1 MTSWLQNVTIG
12 IDFCERMTSLFHR
25 PRYQRLAAAVG
36 GVLLTAALAL
46 PAAAAE
52 VTLDCTYVPI
62 TGNEFVADTMNG
74 VPAYYNLTGPTYYC
88 AELIP
93 RYFAEVY
100 GLEIH
105 CSEGSLTVLN
115 NDDYYFVKTD
125 NPQPGDVLYGSAAA
139 RGKGYSH
146 WAIVKENNGDSLALF
161 EQNWSW
167 NGQAGIDRVLEFP
180 TTAYECYTLVSRSG
194 QEIQPVEGS
203 VAAVSA
209 WAEPYIQQ
217 AAEAGI
223 ADLKTD
229 FGSTVDRETFCQMAV
244 NILANYGLTAEGDT
258 ACEQAAALGLV
269 DTTDGTGAI
278 SRQEAAVIAS
288 RVLEAA
294 GADLTGNTTALSVY
308 TDVEDIADWAVES
321 VADLTACGLFSGNNG
336 CFNPTDL
343 LTNEQAVALMVRVY
357 DNPTPAVTYNAA
369 GTTACAAESVVAMA
383 AGDMMLSR
391 TLRSAN

>member
-1 MTSWLQNVTIG
+1 M
-12 IDFCERMTSLFHR
+12 FHR
-25 PRYQRLAAAVG
+25 PTYQRLIAAVG

-52 VTLDCTYVPI
+52 VTLDCTYIPI

-74 VPAYYNLTGPTYYC
+74 VAAYYNLTGPTYYC

-100 GLEIH
+100 GLDIH

-115 NDDYYFVKTD
+115 NDNYYFVETD
-125 NPQPGDVLYGSAAA
+125 NPQPGDVLYGSAAS

-146 WAIVKENNGDSLALF
+146 WAIVKENNGDSLTLF

-167 NGQAGIDRVLEFP
+167 NGQAGINRVLEFP
-180 TTAYECYTLVSRSG
+180 TTAYTCYTLVSRNG
-194 QEIQPVEGS
+194 EKIQPLADS
-203 VAAVSA
+203 VAAVST
-209 WAEPYIQQ
+209 WAEPYIQE

-229 FGSTVDRETFCQMAV
+229 FGSNVNREDFCQMAV
-244 NILANYGLTAEGDT
+244 NILAAYGMTAEGDT

-269 DTTDGTGAI
+269 SNTNGATSI
-278 SRQEAAVIAS
+278 SRQEAAVITVRLLDAM
-288 RVLEAA
+288 
-294 GADLTGNTTALSVY
+294 GAELTGNTESLTAY
-308 TDVEDIADWAVES
+308 ADVDDIADWAVES
-321 VADLTACGLFSGNNG
+321 VADVTACGLFSGSNG
-336 CFNPTDL
+336 CFNPTEL

-357 DNPTPAVTYNAA
+357 DNPTPTVTYNAA
-369 GTTACAAESVVAMA
+369 GSTACAAEGVVAMA
-383 AGDMMLSR
+383 AGDLMLSR
-391 TLRSAN
+391 ILRSAY